1 MSGEGTID
9 CCGCIPRVQYTAT
22 SITLKLNFVP
32 LFTLGEKEQAKF
44 LTLRPNRTMKLSW
57 FKSISKRFQPGRHVK
72 LHPRATRVDESEVDV
87 RQVYRPQPRNRS
99 RDRQLYGR
107 ERLEVRSMDSNAL
120 ELHAEL
126 VAVANAR
133 IAQSKNLSREQI
145 EQLLRILQSTRKLL
159 IGETLPH
166 SSLARFA
173 LDFERRLQTRIED
186 SSNNFNG
193 LNDDELVSLILS
205 LERYMGQQELRE
217 VSTILFSRKPLS
229 NLFPIRR
236 TVD

>member
-1 MSGEGTID
+1 
-9 CCGCIPRVQYTAT
+9 
-22 SITLKLNFVP
+22 
-32 LFTLGEKEQAKF
+32 
-44 LTLRPNRTMKLSW
+44 
-57 FKSISKRFQPGRHVK
+57 
-72 LHPRATRVDESEVDV
+72 
-87 RQVYRPQPRNRS
+87 
-99 RDRQLYGR
+99 
-107 ERLEVRSMDSNAL
+107 MDSNAL